1 MTPVPF
7 ENDASR
13 PLPTP
18 DSVHNNQIDQSSE
31 SVEQPPI
38 APAPVHLVERQDE
51 HAHHPQQLQERRSS
65 LTMCNQSTAPSILSS
80 KSSGLTVNIIETPS
94 KVFQEGRTHHPGT
107 YAKDPEDLESGW
119 SSDNYDSKTVYEEE
133 IVECSPAQSTQTKG
147 FADRSATKE
156 QIDVFS
162 NPYPL
167 PDLEGRGISGQLRY
181 IWMIT
186 YRKLMVLTF
195 AANIAA
201 IIPMIIFAT
210 RNDGSFTYA
219 NAATATAANLTAAVL
234 MRHEHFINLLF
245 RIVCALPSWTP
256 LQFRRQAAKVAYSQ
270 GGIHSAAGISALA
283 WYIFYVTLLSYHA
296 QGTHAEIIT
305 LHVLSALTAF
315 MLVALIILALP
326 NLRAK
331 FHNIWELSHRFGG
344 WTAIGL
350 VWAQILISTVA
361 SARQASQPVGLVLAK
376 TPAFWLLVVI
386 TLFLIYPWLWLRRV
400 PVEAHRLSTHATELR
415 FHNRPVKQ
423 CQAIG
428 FAHRPL
434 FENHKFATI
443 PPPYTTPDSQAP
455 TRASPG
461 GKTSSYSVLV
471 SNAGDWTSRLITSPP
486 KHIWQRG
493 FPTTGVMRVAS
504 LFNPVLIVAT
514 GSGIGPCLSFL
525 NCNPASATHSHR
537 VLWSA
542 RSPELTYGSDVVG
555 RVFAADPEAMVID
568 TKKTGHPDLIALSW
582 GMVQEAKAEAVVIIS
597 NPRVTKNVVF
607 GLEARG
613 VPAFGAIFDS

>member
-1 MTPVPF
+1 
-7 ENDASR
+7 
-13 PLPTP
+13 
-18 DSVHNNQIDQSSE
+18 
-31 SVEQPPI
+31 
-38 APAPVHLVERQDE
+38 
-51 HAHHPQQLQERRSS
+51 
-65 LTMCNQSTAPSILSS
+65 MCNPSTAPSILSS
-80 KSSGLTVNIIETPS
+80 KNSGLTIDIIETPS
-94 KVFQEGRTHHPGT
+94 KVFHQGRTNHSST

-119 SSDNYDSKTVYEEE
+119 SSDNYDSKTVFEEE
-133 IVECSPAQSTQTKG
+133 IIECSPAQSTKATG
-147 FADRSATKE
+147 FADSSATKE
-156 QIDVFS
+156 QIEDFS
-162 NPYPL
+162 KPYPL
-167 PDLEGRGISGQLRY
+167 PDLESNGIGRELRY

-195 AANIAA
+195 AANIGA

-234 MRHEHFINLLF
+234 MRHEHFINMLF
-245 RIVCALPSWTP
+245 RIVCALPTSMP
-256 LQFRRQAAKVAYSQ
+256 LQFRRQAAKMAYSQ
-270 GGIHSAAGISALA
+270 GGIHSAAGICALA
-283 WYIFYVTLLSYHA
+283 WYIFYVTLLWYHA
-296 QGTHAEIIT
+296 EGTHAEIIT
-305 LHVLSALTAF
+305 LHVLSALTTF
-315 MLVALIILALP
+315 ILVALIILALP

-361 SARQASQPVGLVLAK
+361 SAGQASQPIGLVLAK
-376 TPAFWLLVVI
+376 TPSFWLLVVI

-400 PVEAHRLSTHATELR
+400 PVEANRLSTHATELT

-423 CQAIG
+423 CMAIG
-428 FAHRPL
+428 FSHRPL

-443 PPPYTTPDSQAP
+443 PPPYTTPESQVP

-555 RVFAADPEAMVID
+555 RVFAADPNAMVID

-597 NPRVTKNVVF
+597 NPRVTKQVVF